1 MKQVTLCALAL
12 LALAFVVAGCRN
24 TPSRG
29 DRGGAD
35 STLLADTAADSTV
48 YGVCGEGT
56 AMHTLELITDAGDT
70 LRYVLGE
77 DEDGRQDVQGGLLVG
92 DRLAVIEGQAVD
104 GDPTARRVI
113 NLTTLLG
120 KWTSLDK
127 NFEILEGGVVK
138 SSVKAERN
146 PWTSWK
152 SSTASC
158 CSTAT
163 RSASA
168 IWAATRSIWK
178 TAKASSSTS
187 VRNKRRPRRRGALH
201 GLWNHSKYIFWAA
214 AVRCPR

>member
-1 MKQVTLCALAL
+1 M
-12 LALAFVVAGCRN
+12 
-24 TPSRG
+24 
-29 DRGGAD
+29 
-35 STLLADTAADSTV
+35 
-48 YGVCGEGT
+48 
-56 AMHTLELITDAGDT
+56 
-70 LRYVLGE
+70 LGE

-152 SSTASC
+152 ILNGQLLLNRDTF
-158 CSTAT
+158 
-163 RSASA
+163 
-168 IWAATRSIWK
+168 SIDNLG
-178 TAKASSSTS
+178 SDSLYLENREGIF
-187 VRNKRRPRRRGALH
+187 VYKRQ
-201 GLWNHSKYIFWAA
+201 K
-214 AVRCPR
+214 

>member
-1 MKQVTLCALAL
+1 MKQVTICALAL

-77 DEDGRQDVQGGLLVG
+77 
-92 DRLAVIEGQAVD
+92 A
-104 GDPTARRVI
+104 DPTARRVI

-152 SSTASC
+152 ILNGQLLLNRDTFNIDNLGSDSLYLEN
-158 CSTAT
+158 
-163 RSASA
+163 REG
-168 IWAATRSIWK
+168 IF
-178 TAKASSSTS
+178 
-187 VRNKRRPRRRGALH
+187 VYKRQ
-201 GLWNHSKYIFWAA
+201 K
-214 AVRCPR
+214 

>member
-77 DEDGRQDVQGGLLVG
+77 DEDGRQDVQAGRYRG
-92 DRLAVIEGQAVD
+92 
-104 GDPTARRVI
+104 PSRR
-113 NLTTLLG
+113 
-120 KWTSLDK
+120 
-127 NFEILEGGVVK
+127 
-138 SSVKAERN
+138 
-146 PWTSWK
+146 
-152 SSTASC
+152 
-158 CSTAT
+158 
-163 RSASA
+163 
-168 IWAATRSIWK
+168 
-178 TAKASSSTS
+178 
-187 VRNKRRPRRRGALH
+187 RRPHGAPRH
-201 GLWNHSKYIFWAA
+201 QPHHAA
-214 AVRCPR
+214 GQVDQPGQEL

>member
-24 TPSRG
+24 TPSHG

-152 SSTASC
+152 ILNGQLLLNRDTF
-158 CSTAT
+158 
-163 RSASA
+163 
-168 IWAATRSIWK
+168 SIGHLG
-178 TAKASSSTS
+178 SDSLYLENREGIF
-187 VRNKRRPRRRGALH
+187 VYKRQ
-201 GLWNHSKYIFWAA
+201 K
-214 AVRCPR
+214 